1 MTYDCQTLTGKIVYP
16 WESSLSAWGRMPSP
30 STSSNKQIEKV
41 NNDINIIIIILILN
55 ITFCLFL
62 VYF

>member
-16 WESSLSAWGRMPSP
+16 WGSSPGAWGRMPSP
-30 STSSNKQIEKV
+30 STSSNKQIEV